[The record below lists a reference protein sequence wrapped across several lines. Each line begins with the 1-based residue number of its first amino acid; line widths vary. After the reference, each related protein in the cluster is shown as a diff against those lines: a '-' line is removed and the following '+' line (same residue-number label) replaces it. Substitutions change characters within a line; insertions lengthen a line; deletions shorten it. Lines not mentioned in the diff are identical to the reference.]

1 MQVLKKENGITLLRF
16 DRGEPFPGTLKDYCA
31 QSGLESGVV
40 LCGIGMLE
48 GTTIGRYDGSEYAK
62 TVLAD
67 SLEVLSLQGNISMKE
82 GEPFIHLHV
91 SLADHDF
98 TARGGHLFEATVS
111 MVIELAVAELSPGLV
126 RRPMGGAFWRLE
138 SAET

>member
-16 DRGEPFPGTLKDYCA
+16 DMGEPFPETLKDYCV
-31 QSGLESGVV
+31 QSGLKSGVV
-40 LCGIGMLE
+40 LCGIGMLRN
-48 GTTIGRYDGSEYAK
+48 TTIGRYDGAEYAK

-67 SLEVLSLQGNISMKE
+67 SLEVLSLQGNVSMKE

-111 MVIELAVAELSPGLV
+111 MVIELAIAEMTPGLV
-126 RRPMGGAFWRLE
+126 RQPMGGAFWRLE
-138 SAET
+138 SAKT

>member
-1 MQVLKKENGITLLRF
+1 MQELKSENGITLLRF
-16 DRGEPFPGTLKDYCA
+16 DRGEPFPAALKDYCV
-31 QSGLESGVV
+31 QRGLESGVV

-48 GTTIGRYDGSEYAK
+48 NTTIGRYDGTEYAR

-67 SLEVLSLQGNISMKE
+67 SLEVLSLQGNVSMKE

-111 MVIELAVAELSPGLV
+111 MVIELAIAGMTPGLV
-126 RRPMGGAFWRLE
+126 RKPMGGAFWRLE
-138 SAET
+138 SAQT

>member
-16 DRGEPFPGTLKDYCA
+16 DMGEPFPETLKDYCV
-31 QSGLESGVV
+31 QSGLKAGVV
-40 LCGIGMLE
+40 LCGIGMLRN
-48 GTTIGRYDGSEYAK
+48 TTIGRYDGTEYSK

-67 SLEVLSLQGNISMKE
+67 SLEVLSLQGNISIKE

-111 MVIELAVAELSPGLV
+111 MVIELAIAEMTPGLV
-126 RRPMGGAFWRLE
+126 RQPMGGAFWRLE
-138 SAET
+138 SAKT

>member
-1 MQVLKKENGITLLRF
+1 MDLLKKENGVAVIRF
-16 DRGEPFPGTLKDYCA
+16 DKGERFPDALSNYCRESGL
-31 QSGLESGVV
+31 QSGIV
-40 LCGIGMLE
+40 LGGIGMLSE
-48 GTTIGRYDGSEYAK
+48 TTIGRYDGSTYET
-62 TVLAD
+62 TVLKD

-111 MVIELAVAELSPGLV
+111 MVIELAVMELTPGMH
-126 RRPMGGAFWRLE
+126 RKPMGGAFWRLE
-138 SAET
+138 AADA